1 MVCDSKKIAH
11 GTPCEFAV
19 ASKFSGFFG
28 LASRV
33 PGAASF
39 KSCRAGGFLVFQCFV
54 YRPWPTFVRSFVAS
68 HRSVAVGSLP
78 AALSDFSAFAC
89 SCNGHMSYI
98 CPLCSCRLSCLCFRP
113 RLSNSGFQVS
123 YPGSVVA
130 LPVRVLLPQRKQLRR
145 RLLFRSLDSLEWIN
159 V

>member
-1 MVCDSKKIAH
+1 MIQKRLLMVLRASLQLPPNSPASLAWQ
-11 GTPCEFAV
+11 AV
-19 ASKFSGFFG
+19 CRERRASN
-28 LASRV
+28 
-33 PGAASF
+33 P
-39 KSCRAGGFLVFQCFV
+39 AGQEAFYLVFQCFV
-54 YRPWPTFVRSFVAS
+54 YRPWPAFVRSFVAS

-145 RLLFRSLDSLEWIN
+145 CLLFRSLDSLEWIN